1 MKTSRVVKMLLFAGV
16 LFWTLLTFSG
26 CTNANSLSSE
36 NPVGSETDPESII
49 NDDDDQQTKSEN
61 FAPVL
66 NLMVDRE
73 VVGPDSE
80 VIIRAETL
88 DPEGGQ
94 VEVTW
99 DADIGDLI
107 NTAVSRAVWKA
118 PDHGATAKIS
128 CTAEDINGLKTE
140 SEVQIEVLAN
150 GVYQLRVMAD
160 RSAIQTA
167 FSEDAAD
174 NLYIPVSGAK
184 VELPALGKQGVTNND
199 GLFEFN
205 IDQTQDLATSAKVLI
220 DYLDW
225 KVDYNATLKTRQG
238 ASTVMDSL
246 SFSPGFDG
254 VSIAVGRG
262 DSFSMKRGAVEV
274 TTLENSSGEIK
285 PVSEVTVDAGSVQS
299 ISSADTGLAFVNSVS
314 ASKGKIN
321 LRLAKT
327 GYQTVDGYYIP
338 VAADGLTLVRAQL
351 EKVGKIPDSDAI
363 ISYTKPYNYQKSFPV
378 SGPFEIGF
386 GQPMEKD
393 GIFDDLSLM
402 IQNKDAGS
410 MLAVNGAEIEDKFRV
425 EWIGS
430 TILRLYPK
438 KLLQG
443 LTRYSL
449 LISQWSARSAD
460 GRILKNYN
468 GMYGEFITDED
479 ASPQL
484 LSTSPVNGDSEVG
497 RTGPFIMEFNRKMNV
512 ESLYDDL
519 EIEITNLDSNSII
532 FIDGENLKSHFSVTW
547 KNDNS
552 VLELVPYRMLAPET
566 EYLLQLN
573 KSGLI
578 SDTGKKVAGFAGLW
592 GQFKTGGL

>member
-1 MKTSRVVKMLLFAGV
+1 MKTGRVVKMLLFAGV
-16 LFWTLLTFSG
+16 LFWTLLTFAG
-26 CTNANSLSSE
+26 CSNANSLSSA
-36 NPVGSETDPESII
+36 NPAGSETDSEAII
-49 NDDDDQQTKSEN
+49 NDGDSQQTKSEN

-99 DADIGDLI
+99 NADIGDLI

-118 PDHGATAKIS
+118 PGHGATAKIS
-128 CTAEDINGLKTE
+128 CTAQDINGLKTQ

-167 FSEDAAD
+167 FSADTAA
-174 NLYIPVSGAK
+174 NLYVPVSGAK
-184 VELPALGKQGVTNND
+184 VELPTLGKQGVTNQD

-205 IDQTQDLATSAKVLI
+205 IDQTQNLATSAKVLVN
-220 DYLDW
+220 YLDW
-225 KVDYNATLKTRQG
+225 KVDYKATLKTRQG

-262 DSFSMKRGAVEV
+262 DSFSLKRGAVEV
-274 TTLENSSGEIK
+274 TTLENSYGELK
-285 PVSEVTVDAGSVQS
+285 PVAEVTVDAGSVQS
-299 ISSADTGLAFVNSVS
+299 ISSAETGMAFVNSVS
-314 ASKGKIN
+314 ASQGKIN

-338 VAADGLTLVRAQL
+338 VAADGLTLVRAEL
-351 EKVGKIPDSDAI
+351 EKVGEIPDTDAI
-363 ISYTKPYNYQKSFPV
+363 ISYTRPYNYQKSFPV

-386 GQPMEKD
+386 GQPMDRES
-393 GIFDDLSLM
+393 IFAELSLM
-402 IQNKDAGS
+402 IQNKDTGS
-410 MLAVNGAEIEDKFRV
+410 MIAISGAEIEDKFRI
-425 EWIGS
+425 EWVGS

-449 LISQWSARSAD
+449 LISQWSARAAD

-468 GMYGEFITDED
+468 GMYGEFTTDED

-484 LSTSPVNGDSEVG
+484 LSTSPVNGDKEVG
-497 RTGPFIMEFNRKMNV
+497 RTGPFVMEFNRKMDI

-519 EIEITNLDSNSII
+519 EIEITNLDTNSTIK
-532 FIDGENLKSHFSVTW
+532 IDGKNLKSHFSVTW
-547 KNDNS
+547 KNNNT

-566 EYLLQLN
+566 SYLLRLN
-573 KSGLI
+573 SSGLL
-578 SDTGKKVAGFAGLW
+578 SDTGKKIAGFAGLW
-592 GQFKTGGL
+592 GQFTTGGL